1 MKGDFDRE
9 TFDPRKHYAGVL
21 GQQGRVATA
30 ADWNEQGEIVRR
42 RIRIEARDVIGP
54 CGGPEDDCGFAITL
68 GGGSLGIGAGRYY
81 VDGILCENEQDGVPY
96 GQQPDYPGAPDW
108 TTGLDTSQYALAY
121 LDVWGRHVTA
131 LDDPRLREVA
141 LGGPD
146 SDTRLKR
153 VWQVKILPLAITGS
167 ADELAALQKK
177 RASIVQKR
185 AAAAAA
191 GDTPTVQKA
200 DAEIAKIDALIATI
214 STGPTCD
221 GPYEEWDALVA
232 DPDRRLNART
242 TAPPPDQGPCI
253 VPPAAGY
260 RRLENQLYRV
270 EVHHGSDAG
279 TPTFKW
285 SRDNGTVVTTI
296 RKISGKEIDVADLG
310 PDDVLG
316 FASGQWVELSDDA
329 LELAGKPGELA
340 QIDSIDLGLRRITLL
355 TAPAT
360 LAANADGVDP
370 ARHPKL
376 RRWDQT
382 DGATA
387 DGVAIGAGWVALE
400 DGVEVQFSGAGFK
413 TGDYWTIPARTATGE
428 IEWPPF
434 AIPNQSPEAQ
444 PPRGI
449 RHHYCRL
456 ALLALDAASG
466 TWSVVE
472 DCRRPFPPLTDPTC
486 CSATSLHVAGI
497 NWENDGSYLGS
508 SLTTD
513 GLRITL
519 DGPPDPACLSNDTV
533 QVAVELPYPPGDTPS
548 PIQRVRIHLL
558 GTVGPDPADP
568 NVIVWRLGLDTP
580 QLVGDFSAAIREI
593 PAATTVAAAPS
604 ARTRRAATALAAA
617 AAAAPSAAAPSRSA
631 QVYVTV
637 KGHCIWRRATA
648 PRPGTGSDLSARQAA
663 GSALVYLDGQAFARP
678 GVQGDGTTP
687 RIDLVFPTGQS
698 AKASDFESWFGFG
711 RRQPSPTPL
720 QVTTVRFLNPN
731 AASSSAGDVTVPR
744 TASDPQVGFKAGEQI
759 VAVQVEFNRAFV
771 PESLGTAGAP
781 GVFITP
787 LASAGPPVR
796 LGAAVSA
803 ESATVARLVLREPSF
818 IPKGPFRLT
827 CLGTSPAGTA
837 GLGVKAADDQSLLDG
852 DYDNQ
857 PGGDFTLD
865 FTAL

>member
-68 GGGSLGIGAGRYY
+68 SGGTLGIGAGRYY

-108 TTGLDTSQYALAY
+108 TTDLGTAQYALAY

-200 DAEIAKIDALIATI
+200 DAEIAKIDALIATL
-214 STGPTCD
+214 SAGPTCD
-221 GPYEEWDALVA
+221 SPYDEWDALVA

-270 EVHHGSDAG
+270 EVHRGSDAG

-296 RKISGKEIDVADLG
+296 RKISGKEIDVDDLG

-400 DGVEVQFSGAGFK
+400 DGIEVQFSGAGFK

-466 TWSVVE
+466 AWSVVE

-508 SLTTD
+508 GLTTD

-558 GTVGPDPADP
+558 GTVGPDSADP
-568 NVIVWRLGLDTP
+568 NVIVWRLALDTP
-580 QLVGDFSAAIREI
+580 QMVGDVSAALREI
-593 PAATTVAAAPS
+593 TAAATVAATPA
-604 ARTRRAATALAAA
+604 ARTRRAAAATAAA
-617 AAAAPSAAAPSRSA
+617 VAPRAAAPSA

-637 KGHCIWRRATA
+637 KGHCVWRRSAV
-648 PRPGTGSDLSARQAA
+648 PRPGERSDGSARQAA

-678 GVQGDGTTP
+678 GVQADGTTP

-711 RRQPSPTPL
+711 RPKPPPTPL

-731 AASSSAGDVTVPR
+731 GATSSAGDVTVPR
-744 TASDPQVGFKAGEQI
+744 TPSDPQVGFKAGEQI
-759 VAVQVEFNRAFV
+759 IAVQVVFNRAFV
-771 PESLGTAGAP
+771 PDSLGTAAAP
-781 GVFITP
+781 SVFITP
-787 LASAGPPVR
+787 LATAGPPVR
-796 LGAAVSA
+796 LSAAISA

-827 CLGTSPAGTA
+827 CLGTSPAGTT
-837 GLGVKAADDQSLLDG
+837 GLGVKAADDQSFLDG

-857 PGGDFTLD
+857 SGGDFTLD

>member
-21 GQQGRVATA
+21 SQQGRVATA

-54 CGGPEDDCGFAITL
+54 CGGPEDDCGFAIGL
-68 GGGSLGIGAGRYY
+68 SGGALTIGAGRYY
-81 VDGILCENEQDGVPY
+81 VDGILCENDADVAYE
-96 GQQPDYPGAPDW
+96 QQPDYPSPPGWLASLG
-108 TTGLDTSQYALAY
+108 TAQYALAY

-146 SDTRLKR
+146 TDTRLKR
-153 VWQVKILPLAITGS
+153 VWQVKLLPLAVTGNAS
-167 ADELAALQKK
+167 DLAALQAE
-177 RASIVQKR
+177 RAAIAQKR

-191 GDTPTVQKA
+191 GDTATVQKA
-200 DAEIAKIDALIATI
+200 DAEIAKIDAEIANL
-214 STGPTCD
+214 SAGPTCD
-221 GPYEEWDALVA
+221 SGFDEWDALVA

-270 EVHHGSDAG
+270 EVHHGSDTGA
-279 TPTFKW
+279 PTFKW

-296 RKISGKEIDVADLG
+296 RKISGKEIDVDDLG

-329 LELAGKPGELA
+329 LELAGQPGQLA
-340 QIDSIDLGLRRITLL
+340 QIDAIDLGLRRITLL
-355 TAPAT
+355 TAPAP
-360 LAANADGVDP
+360 LAATADGVDP
-370 ARHPKL
+370 ALHPKL
-376 RRWDQT
+376 RRWDQG

-387 DGVAIGAGWVALE
+387 DGVAIGAAWVALE
-400 DGVEVQFSGAGFK
+400 DGVEVQFGGSGFR

-456 ALLALDAASG
+456 ALLAFDTG
-466 TWSVVE
+466 TESWGVVE
-472 DCRRPFPPLTDPTC
+472 DCRHPFPPLTDPTC
-486 CSATSLHVAGI
+486 CSSTALHVVGI
-497 NWENDGSYLGS
+497 NWENDGSYLGNGLAS
-508 SLTTD
+508 D

-548 PIQRVRIHLL
+548 PVQRVRVHLL
-558 GTVGPDPADP
+558 GSVGLDPADQ
-568 NVIVWRLGLDTP
+568 NVIVWQLGLDTP
-580 QLVGDFSAAIREI
+580 QPAGDVSAAIG
-593 PAATTVAAAPS
+593 AVTAVAAAPR
-604 ARTRRAATALAAA
+604 ARRAAA
-617 AAAAPSAAAPSRSA
+617 AATAAAAPAPRAPARARTA
-631 QVYVTV
+631 QIFVTL
-637 KGHCIWRRATA
+637 KGHCIWRRSTR
-648 PRPGTGSDLSARQAA
+648 PQSDLRPGLSARQAV
-663 GSALVYLDGQAFARP
+663 GGALVYLDGQAFARP
-678 GVQGDGTTP
+678 GVQADNTTP

-711 RRQPSPTPL
+711 RPQPPPTPL
-720 QVTTVRFLNPN
+720 RVTTVRFLNAN
-731 AASSSAGDVTVPR
+731 GSSSSAGDVTVPR
-744 TASDPQVGFKAGEQI
+744 TASDPKVAFKAGEQI
-759 VAVQVEFNRAFV
+759 VVVQVVFNRAFF
-771 PESLGTAGAP
+771 PESLGTSAAP
-781 GVFITP
+781 SIFISP
-787 LASAGPPVR
+787 LATSGPPTNLVAD
-796 LGAAVSA
+796 LSA
-803 ESATVARLVLREPSF
+803 ESATVARLALRQPAF
-818 IPKGPFRLT
+818 IPQGPFRLT
-827 CLGTSPAGTA
+827 CLGTSPPGTPS
-837 GLGVKAADDQSLLDG
+837 LGVKAADDQSLLDG

-857 PGGDFTLD
+857 PGGNFTLD
-865 FTAL
+865 FTAM

>member
-21 GQQGRVATA
+21 SQQGRVQTA

-54 CGGPEDDCGFAITL
+54 CGGPEDDCGFAIALNAGKLT
-68 GGGSLGIGAGRYY
+68 IGAGRYY

-96 GQQPDYPGAPDW
+96 EQQPDYPNPPDW
-108 TTGLDTSQYALAY
+108 FAGLGGPYALAY

-146 SDTRLKR
+146 TDTRLKR
-153 VWQVKILPLAITGS
+153 VWQVKILPLAVTGS
-167 ADELAALQKK
+167 ADKLAALQAE
-177 RASIVQKR
+177 RAALAQKR

-191 GDTPTVQKA
+191 GDTATVQKA
-200 DAEIAKIDALIATI
+200 DAEIAKIDAAIA
-214 STGPTCD
+214 SLSSGPACD
-221 GPYEEWDALVA
+221 AQFDEWDALVA

-270 EVHHGSDAG
+270 EVHHGSDAT

-296 RKISGKEIDVADLG
+296 RKISGKEIDVDDLG

-329 LELAGKPGELA
+329 LELAGKPGQLA
-340 QIDSIDLGLRRITLL
+340 QIDAIDLGLRRITLL
-355 TAPAT
+355 TAPAP
-360 LAANADGVDP
+360 LAATADGVDP
-370 ARHPKL
+370 ALHPKL
-376 RRWDQT
+376 RRWDQQ

-400 DGVEVQFSGAGFK
+400 DGVEVQFSGSGFK
-413 TGDYWTIPARTATGE
+413 MGDYWTVPARTATGE

-434 AIPNQSPEAQ
+434 QVPNQSPEAQ

-456 ALLALDAASG
+456 ALLAFDPAIEN
-466 TWSVVE
+466 WRVVE
-472 DCRRPFPPLTDPTC
+472 DCRRPFPPLTDPMC
-486 CSATSLHVAGI
+486 CSATALHVVGI
-497 NWENDGSYLGS
+497 NWENDGGYLG
-508 SLTTD
+508 TNFETD
-513 GLRITL
+513 GFRIIL
-519 DGPPDPACLSNDTV
+519 DGPPDPASLTNDTV
-533 QVAVELPYPPGDTPS
+533 QVAVDWPYPPETPS
-548 PIQRVRIHLL
+548 PLRRVRIYVL

-568 NVIVWRLGLDTP
+568 NVIVWRFEEDTP
-580 QLVGDFSAAIREI
+580 RLEGDVGAAIRAI
-593 PAATTVAAAPS
+593 FGAATAVTAAP
-604 ARTRRAATALAAA
+604 AGRRRRAAAAKA
-617 AAAAPSAAAPSRSA
+617 AAAAPREAAPRRGP
-631 QVYVTV
+631 QVYITL
-637 KGHCIWRRATA
+637 KGHCIWRRSALPQSDGQPA
-648 PRPGTGSDLSARQAA
+648 GGT
-663 GSALVYLDGQAFARP
+663 LVYLDGQAFARP
-678 GVQGDGTTP
+678 GVQADNTTP
-687 RIDLVFPTGQS
+687 RIDLVFPTGHG
-698 AKASDFESWFGFG
+698 AKASDFESWFGE
-711 RRQPSPTPL
+711 RPQPAPTSL
-720 QVTTVRFLNPN
+720 RVTTVRFKN
-731 AASSSAGDVTVPR
+731 ANGADSSAGDVAVPR
-744 TASDPQVGFKAGEQI
+744 SPSDPKVGFKAGEQI
-759 VAVQVEFNRAFV
+759 VVVQVVFNKAFA
-771 PESLGTAGAP
+771 PDSLGTPAAPSLFITPLGTAG
-781 GVFITP
+781 
-787 LASAGPPVR
+787 PPVN
-796 LGAAVSA
+796 LVADIAA
-803 ESATVARLVLREPSF
+803 ESATVARLTLRQPSF

-827 CLGTSPAGTA
+827 CLGTSPPSTP

-852 DYDNQ
+852 GYHNQ
-857 PGGDFTLD
+857 PGGNFTLD